1 MMLRLVQISLTL
13 SVLMIAAARALS
25 QTQPAP
31 PVQPN
36 APLELPDFLVT
47 GKAVVDIAAGAKA
60 LPSRSPT
67 FSLAELDSLN
77 PTEKLPPPLA
87 ARRPLPLFT
96 RKDPS
101 SPGYI
106 DLSGGAYLTPALEA
120 GYSIRTGG
128 YTLDLGAL
136 AEHSQGWV
144 ENSNYTTLQANLN
157 TSFVAPEK
165 FLYFGKGLT
174 ETDLQLR
181 HQSYTLYGDTL
192 HARERASTA
201 LNAVVITEAKVDN
214 TDFTGRFGWSR
225 IGLTTSA
232 ADSLGEES
240 ATDNAITAGVTA
252 SWTQAGSVRS
262 AVELDMRL
270 QSLSGSSYTFVEAL
284 YQRRWKSQSW
294 SYVAAGGPQLATT
307 TTGETRLG
315 LRIAGMGQTDLSPNS
330 SLRIELASGLR
341 PTSYREQLRANPYIV
356 DSVNLDHAYDLV
368 DARITLAYQP
378 SIVTSV
384 LLSAGFRS
392 TSRELTWEDATQGR
406 FLLSYRPVTSLWASA
421 EGSHAL
427 TPRDIV
433 SGDLRLISA
442 SSDSGRA
449 QTYVPVVSATVGF
462 ERIWSE
468 QIRSNLSVLYISERW
483 TDVANTRRVD
493 GVIDLRASVV
503 YAASSSV
510 DIELRGENLVDS
522 SVFLWNGYRGRGI
535 FVRLGILWKL

>member
-1 MMLRLVQISLTL
+1 MNS
-13 SVLMIAAARALS
+13 ALS
-25 QTQPAP
+25 RIALALSILLISPDAVHSQAQQQP

-47 GKAVVDIAAGAKA
+47 GKAVVDIAAGAKN
-60 LPSRSPT
+60 LPSRPPT

-120 GYSIRTGG
+120 GYSMRTGG

-144 ENSNYTTLQANLN
+144 ENSGYTTLRASLN
-157 TSFVAPEK
+157 SSYVAPEK

-181 HQSYTLYGDTL
+181 HQSYALYGDTL
-192 HARERASTA
+192 RARERASTA

-214 TDFTGRFGWSR
+214 TDITGRFGWSR

-252 SWTQAGSVRS
+252 SWAQAGSVRS

-294 SYVAAGGPQLATT
+294 SYAAAGGPQLATT
-307 TTGETRLG
+307 TSGETRLG
-315 LRIAGMGQTDLSPNS
+315 LRIAGMGQTELSPNS
-330 SLRIELASGLR
+330 TVQIELASGLR
-341 PTSYREQLRANPYIV
+341 PTSYREQLHVNPYVV
-356 DSVNLDHAYDLV
+356 DSVNLDHAYDLI
-368 DARITLAYQP
+368 DARLSLTYQP

-392 TSRELTWEDATQGR
+392 TSRELTWEDATHGR
-406 FLLSYRPVTSLWASA
+406 FLLTYRPVTAIWAAA

-433 SGDLRLISA
+433 SGDLQMTSA
-442 SSDSGRA
+442 SSDSGRT
-449 QTYVPVVSATVGF
+449 QTYVPLVRATVGY
-462 ERIWSE
+462 ERLWSA
-468 QIRSNLSVLYISERW
+468 QVRSSLSVLYTSQRW
-483 TDVANTRRVD
+483 ADVSNTRSVD
-493 GVIDLRASVV
+493 GFIDLRAAVV
-503 YAASSSV
+503 YAASAAV
-510 DIELRGENLVDS
+510 DVELRGENLVNS
-522 SVFLWNGYRGRGI
+522 SLFLWNGYRGRGI